1 MIGFFLILASAFS
14 FAAANIPPVGKGQ
27 LFLGMNTYEARSQF
41 DANGGRDSFGN
52 SGKFTKSELT
62 YYAVYTLREKLAVLA
77 TGAALNRLRY
87 EDSDNSRS
95 FTGSGDNGLGLRY
108 RIKGDVSGAR
118 AVQLLAKAPAYSRKA
133 DPGPGN
139 RQHDVELRYLEDIY
153 QFAGLNFLTLEV
165 AFRKRFSTPADQLRG
180 DLGFGKNFRSL
191 LFIGHITYTKGLRN
205 DDGPSSNTNPS
216 VATDYDL
223 LKAGPS
229 VAWRYRS
236 GEAIQVGFMRDL
248 AGRNVGQGQ
257 ALFTTW
263 WKEFS
268 L

>member
-1 MIGFFLILASAFS
+1 MIGILLILASALS
-14 FAAANIPPVGKGQ
+14 FAAADIPPLGKGQ
-27 LFLGMNTYEARSQF
+27 LFLGMNTYAAKTQF
-41 DANGGRDSFGN
+41 DANGDRDSFGN

-62 YYAVYTLREKLAVLA
+62 YYAVYTIREKLAVLA
-77 TGAALNRLRY
+77 SGAALNRLRY
-87 EDSDNSRS
+87 EDSDTNRS
-95 FTGSGDNGLGLRY
+95 FTGSGDQGLGLRY
-108 RIKGDVSGAR
+108 RFQRDLSGAR
-118 AVQLLAKAPAYSRKA
+118 AVQLIATAPAYSRRS

-139 RQHDVELRYLEDIY
+139 RQHDLELRYLQDIY
-153 QFAGLNFLTLEV
+153 QLAGLDFITFE
-165 AFRKRFSTPADQLRG
+165 AGFRKRFSTPADQLRG
-180 DLGFGKNFRSL
+180 DLSFGKNFRSL
-191 LFIGHITYTKGLRN
+191 LLLGHVSYTKGLQN
-205 DDGPSSNTNPS
+205 DDGLSSNTNPT

-223 LKAGPS
+223 LKVGPS

-236 GEAIQVGFMRDL
+236 GEAIQVGFLQDV